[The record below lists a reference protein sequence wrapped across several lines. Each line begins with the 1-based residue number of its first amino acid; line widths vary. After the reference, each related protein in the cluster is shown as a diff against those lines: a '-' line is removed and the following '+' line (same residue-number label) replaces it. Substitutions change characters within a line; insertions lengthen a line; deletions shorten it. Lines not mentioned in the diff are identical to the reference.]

1 MATFVLYAH
10 DPHLRR
16 ADGRNTVIAAGADK
30 EAARSAAELL
40 IGLPGALANFRT
52 VQLDDVTPAF
62 VVEGHTPVGSRS
74 QSVWPT
80 LTRGGDRLQ
89 GE

>member
-1 MATFVLYAH
+1 MATFVFYA
-10 DPHLRR
+10 DEPHKRR
-16 ADGRNTVIAAGADK
+16 ADGRNTVIAAGAD
-30 EAARSAAELL
+30 ESTARAAAETLL
-40 IGLPGALANFRT
+40 GLPGALEAFLG
-52 VQLDDVTPAF
+52 VLLGDAVPPF

-74 QSVWPT
+74 QSVWPS